1 DGVRLDSGATIRCVL
16 RGRHLAVACGDNVRV
31 ALGAEGEGAIDAVE
45 PRRTLFFRSDTHR
58 EKLLAAN
65 VTQVLGIVAPD
76 PPYDDALVQRWII
89 AAASNDCAFAL
100 IGNKSDVTAFAAI
113 TPSIDACRA
122 LAPRSIP
129 VAAE

>member
-1 DGVRLDSGATIRCVL
+1 QDDGRTISCIA
-16 RGRHLAVACGDNVRV
+16 RGRGQSIACGDRV
-31 ALGAEGEGAIDAVE
+31 EVVSSGGNEGVIESVE
-45 PRRTLFFRSDTHR
+45 PRTTLFFRSDAHR

-76 PPYDDALVQRWII
+76 PPYDDELVHRWII